1 MQIRLMT
8 NGDVDRVAVL
18 AGELGYP
25 VAADVL
31 ERRFAALNGG
41 DAEVVY
47 VAVQNGDIVGWIHL
61 REFYDLLEEPTME
74 IRGLIVD
81 ARCRGK
87 GIGQRLVAAGEL
99 RARDRGIG
107 RMRVTSNIVRER
119 AHRFY
124 ARLDYAR
131 VKTSYYMVKPLDATG
146 E

>member
-1 MQIRLMT
+1 MQIRPMT
-8 NGDVDRVAVL
+8 TGDVDRVAVL

-41 DAEVVY
+41 DTEVVY

-99 RARDRGIG
+99 RARERGIG

-124 ARLDYAR
+124 ERLDYAR